1 MPRIAQHLL
10 LERAAFVPALVIF
23 DKGGALLDFRA
34 MWGEWAAGPERV
46 WWSACCRASARRSC
60 SLLTPT
66 RCSILWWTW
75 FENLVKVTA

>member
-1 MPRIAQHLL
+1 MLHIAQHLFS
-10 LERAAFVPALVIF
+10 EQAASVPALAIF
-23 DKGGALLDFRA
+23 DKGGTLIDFA

-66 RCSILWWTW
+66 RCSIVWRT
-75 FENLVKVTA
+75 